1 MAYLLCHIMQTTRAS
16 DADEGTTAPPYA
28 PGLRLPLLGHALS
41 YKADPPGFLQRA
53 RAEVG
58 PIFTL
63 DLAGLRTT
71 VVSDAPSMRAVA
83 TAPERVLSARE
94 AVSDF
99 GFRYTLGDENVMH
112 GTDFHKRILK
122 EGIYG
127 SRDDDAI
134 ADELSFVLDGIRA
147 AFPPGGN
154 HATAA
159 TRADHARVA
168 FHAVAHGSAAV
179 SPRRTLSL
187 RRRSVVRLANRA
199 VPLLLSWTTS
209 SRFRIRWR
217 RPRRKG

>member
-1 MAYLLCHIMQTTRAS
+1 MTTGGGLNFDLPTMSWWFLAALTLIVAYLLRHIMQTTRAS

-71 VVSDAPSMRAVA
+71 IVSDAPSMRAVA

-134 ADELSFVLDGIRA
+134 ADELSSFVLDGILVGMNKCCY
-147 AFPPGGN
+147 FLFQPEKS
-154 HATAA
+154 TC
-159 TRADHARVA
+159 
-168 FHAVAHGSAAV
+168 F
-179 SPRRTLSL
+179 
-187 RRRSVVRLANRA
+187 
-199 VPLLLSWTTS
+199 
-209 SRFRIRWR
+209 I
-217 RPRRKG
+217 